1 MIHKE
6 DITKINA
13 VPISSVADIFG
24 LHLDSAGR
32 GPCPTGHESKSGKP
46 FSLYEVKNIAHC
58 FHCLQSWDTI
68 SLYRQFRGCS
78 FRVAIQDLANR
89 FGITLSDQTGNPTG
103 KKFQRRSNPSIDK
116 LVTEQSTVKEIEKK
130 FRDQEEDLLDK
141 LWTFLDIKSI
151 VENEIKAIDRMLRRL
166 DMVRRDARE
175 AMTKRIQT
183 ARLAVREGIN
193 ETV

>member
-1 MIHKE
+1 
-6 DITKINA
+6 
-13 VPISSVADIFG
+13 
-24 LHLDSAGR
+24 
-32 GPCPTGHESKSGKP
+32 
-46 FSLYEVKNIAHC
+46 
-58 FHCLQSWDTI
+58 
-68 SLYRQFRGCS
+68 
-78 FRVAIQDLANR
+78 
-89 FGITLSDQTGNPTG
+89 
-103 KKFQRRSNPSIDK
+103 